1 MIFGPDLLVVLI
13 AFIFV
18 LGFLG
23 ISIWAIIDVS
33 SHSKED
39 FDSAGSSKTVWIIL
53 IAVFTVAYGFGSLI
67 AIYYLLRVRPKVLKV
82 EGQALGGGAAIR
94 RSDAKTIG
102 LFCANCGTPFSAP
115 GRYCS
120 SCGMANV
127 S

>member
-82 EGQALGGGAAIR
+82 EGQALGGVNRPGNSGGSPAWER
-94 RSDAKTIG
+94 GWNHGKE
-102 LFCANCGTPFSAP
+102 ANWVQE
-115 GRYCS
+115 
-120 SCGMANV
+120 V
-127 S
+127 SV

>member
-13 AFIFV
+13 VLIFI

-23 ISIWAIIDVS
+23 TSIWAIVDVA

-39 FDSAGSSKTVWIIL
+39 FHSAGSSKTAWIIV
-53 IAVFTVAYGFGSLI
+53 IAVFTVFYGCGSLI

-82 EGQALGGGAAIR
+82 EGQALGGGAVAR
-94 RSDAKTIG
+94 RSDAKTTV
-102 LFCANCGTPFSAP
+102 LFCANCGSPFSAP
-115 GRYCS
+115 GKFCS
-120 SCGMANV
+120 GCGMANL